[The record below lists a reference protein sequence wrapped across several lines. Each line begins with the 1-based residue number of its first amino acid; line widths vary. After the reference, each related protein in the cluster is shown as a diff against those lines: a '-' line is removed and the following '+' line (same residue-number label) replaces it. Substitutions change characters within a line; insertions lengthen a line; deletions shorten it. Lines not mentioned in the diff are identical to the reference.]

1 MRLVIPPG
9 VLKPPSDAYML
20 ADQLRRELRED
31 ELSVL
36 DLCCGS
42 GVLAIV
48 AAQCG
53 AHATAVDISKRAVLA
68 TRLNAKLNG
77 VRVRVVRGDL
87 FDAVPNERFD
97 VIVSN
102 PPYLPSASDELPQ
115 HRASRAW
122 DAGPD
127 GRAFLE
133 RICARAA
140 DHLGPGGV
148 LLLVHSSLSDDMRT
162 VDDLSR
168 RGYQA
173 QVTQRH
179 SGPLGPRMQARA
191 PMLRSRGLL
200 TDGDI
205 EDIVVVRAQRLRA
218 DSSG

>member
-31 ELSVL
+31 GLSVL

-53 AHATAVDISKRAVLA
+53 AHTTAVDISKRAVLA

-77 VRVRVVRGDL
+77 VTVRVVRGDL

-127 GRAFLE
+127 GRAFLD
-133 RICARAA
+133 RICAQAHE
-140 DHLGPGGV
+140 HLAPGGV
-148 LLLVHSSLSDDMRT
+148 LLLVHSSLSDDNRT
-162 VDDLSR
+162 TDDLSR
-168 RGYQA
+168 RGYRA
-173 QVTQRH
+173 EVTQRH
-179 SGPLGPRMQARA
+179 HGPLGPRMQARA
-191 PMLRSRGLL
+191 PMLRARGLL
-200 TDGDI
+200 PDGDV
-205 EDIVVVRAQRLRA
+205 EDIVVVRAERLRA
-218 DSSG
+218 VSSG

>member
-31 ELSVL
+31 GLSVL

-68 TRLNAKLNG
+68 ARLNAKLNG
-77 VRVRVVRGDL
+77 VTVRVVRGDL

-127 GRAFLE
+127 GRAFLV
-133 RICARAA
+133 RICAQAA
-140 DHLGPGGV
+140 DHLRPDGV
-148 LLLVHSSLSDDMRT
+148 LLLVHSSLSDDKHT

-168 RGYQA
+168 RGYLA
-173 QVTQRH
+173 EVTQRH

-200 TDGDI
+200 TDGDV